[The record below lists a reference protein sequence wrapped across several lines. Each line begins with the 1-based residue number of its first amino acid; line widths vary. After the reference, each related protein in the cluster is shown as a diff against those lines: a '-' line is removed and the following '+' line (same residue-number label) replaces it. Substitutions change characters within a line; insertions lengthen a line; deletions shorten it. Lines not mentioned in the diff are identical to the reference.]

1 MKHSISAVVLVL
13 VLALGLGGV
22 AHASDLDKVN
32 GDVHV
37 ASGQSVGDVS
47 TVNGDVRVDDKATI
61 GKAETVNG
69 SITIDTH
76 ATATSL
82 ETVNGS
88 ITLGAATR
96 VSGTVTTV
104 NGSINLDQG
113 AEVAGRASNV
123 NGGIH
128 LRAAHVG
135 GGLKT
140 VGGDI
145 DVGAD
150 SRVEGGILVDKPGGW
165 FNFGSDRKRTPR
177 IVIGP
182 GAVVKGTLEFRRDVE
197 LYVSDRA
204 QIGPVKGATPQKFSG
219 DQP

>member
-1 MKHSISAVVLVL
+1 MKHSISAIVL

-22 AHASDLDKVN
+22 VHASDLDKVN

-37 ASGQSVGDVS
+37 TSGQSVGDVS
-47 TVNGDVRVDDKATI
+47 TVNGDIRVDDKATI

-69 SITIDTH
+69 SITIDAH
-76 ATATSL
+76 GTATSL

-88 ITLGAATR
+88 ATLGAGTR
-96 VSGTVTTV
+96 VSGAVTTV

-113 AEVAGRASNV
+113 ADVNGRVSNV

-128 LRAAHVG
+128 LNAAHVG

-140 VGGDI
+140 VDGDI
-145 DVGAD
+145 DVGVD
-150 SRVEGGILVDKPGGW
+150 SRIEGGILVDKPGGW
-165 FNFGSDRKRTPR
+165 FNIGRQRQRTPR

>member
-1 MKHSISAVVLVL
+1 MKHSISAVAL
-13 VLALGLGGV
+13 VLALALGGV

-37 ASGQSVGDVS
+37 SSGQSVGDVS
-47 TVNGDVRVDDKATI
+47 TVNGDIRVDDKATVD
-61 GKAETVNG
+61 KAETVNG
-69 SITIDTH
+69 SITIGAH
-76 ATATSL
+76 ASATSL

-88 ITLGAATR
+88 VTLGTDAR
-96 VSGTVTTV
+96 VSGVVTTV

-113 AEVAGRASNV
+113 ADVAGRTSNV

-128 LRAAHVG
+128 LKAAHVG

-145 DVGAD
+145 DVGAG

-165 FNFGSDRKRTPR
+165 FNMGWQRQRTPR

>member
-13 VLALGLGGV
+13 ALGLGGAV
-22 AHASDLDKVN
+22 HASDLDKVN

-47 TVNGDVRVDDKATI
+47 TVNGDVRVDDNGTVR
-61 GKAETVNG
+61 KAETVNG
-69 SITIDTH
+69 SITIDAH
-76 ATATSL
+76 ATAASL

-88 ITLGAATR
+88 ATLGTGAR
-96 VSGTVTTV
+96 VSGAVTTV

-113 AEVAGRASNV
+113 ADVGGRASNV

-128 LRAAHVG
+128 LKAAHVG

-140 VGGDI
+140 VSGDI

-165 FNFGSDRKRTPR
+165 FNMGRQRQRTPR

-182 GAVVKGTLEFRRDVE
+182 GAVVKGTLEFRRGVE
-197 LYVSDRA
+197 L
-204 QIGPVKGATPQKFSG
+204 
-219 DQP
+219 

>member
-1 MKHSISAVVLVL
+1 MKHSISAVVLA
-13 VLALGLGGV
+13 LALGLGGV
-22 AHASDLDKVN
+22 VHASDLDKVN

-37 ASGQSVGDVS
+37 TSGQSVGDVS
-47 TVNGDVRVDDKATI
+47 TVNGDVRVDGKATVD
-61 GKAETVNG
+61 KAETVNG
-69 SITIDTH
+69 SITLDDH

-88 ITLGAATR
+88 ITLGVAAR
-96 VSGTVTTV
+96 VNGAVTAV
-104 NGSINLDQG
+104 NGSIDLDQG
-113 AEVAGRASNV
+113 AEVDGRASNV

-128 LRAAHVG
+128 LKAALVA

-140 VGGDI
+140 VDGDI
-145 DVGAD
+145 DVGAV
-150 SRVEGGILVDKPGGW
+150 SRVEGGILVYKPGGW
-165 FNFGSDRKRTPR
+165 FNIGMNRQRTPR